1 MLQKQCV
8 ILTLIKMLKVVMFAN
23 HAQQDIRVLPLPLN
37 FVVNII
43 IVHKIKIDRFV
54 QMEDSLTCLTLQQ
67 SMIVF
72 HAFQVIIA
80 NTMLT
85 TH

>member
-1 MLQKQCV
+1 
-8 ILTLIKMLKVVMFAN
+8 MFAN
-23 HAQQDIRVLPLPLN
+23 HAQQAIHVLLLTLN

-43 IVHKIKIDRFV
+43 IVHKIRIDKFA
-54 QMEDSLTCLTLQQ
+54 QMEDSPTCLMLQQ